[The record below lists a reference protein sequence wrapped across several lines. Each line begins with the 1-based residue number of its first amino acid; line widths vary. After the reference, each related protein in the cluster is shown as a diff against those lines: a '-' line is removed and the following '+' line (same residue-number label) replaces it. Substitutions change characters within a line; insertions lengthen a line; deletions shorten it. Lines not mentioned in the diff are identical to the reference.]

1 MSGAPGP
8 DDDAPLRLGQRSRVL
23 GRVQGALAA
32 LGGCAAL
39 DPACAPG
46 SGRSAGEGDR
56 KGLRV
61 QEAGLAAIRPAFLF
75 SRSAEIRRRRRIV
88 RYDASS

>member
-1 MSGAPGP
+1 MTP
-8 DDDAPLRLGQRSRVL
+8 RLGQRSRVL

-32 LGGCAAL
+32 LGGSAAL

-46 SGRSAGEGDR
+46 SGRSVGEGDG

-61 QEAGLAAIRPAFLF
+61 QEAGERRAAIRAAFLL
-75 SRSAEIRRRRRIV
+75 
-88 RYDASS
+88 